1 MLKQNRGRLKFDFFV
16 ECFGYE
22 KNGGF
27 VFDYEEFQEKLE
39 NFIQQ
44 TAPFELAM
52 NWSIPRTRKFSYM
65 TLRVKQF
72 EVHAEAEEFL
82 CSKQNYGKS
91 KLLENKIKRV
101 KNGNDSLNSL
111 EKSTK
116 REPTAE
122 R

>member
-1 MLKQNRGRLKFDFFV
+1 
-16 ECFGYE
+16 
-22 KNGGF
+22 
-27 VFDYEEFQEKLE
+27 
-39 NFIQQ
+39 
-44 TAPFELAM
+44 M

-101 KNGNDSLNSL
+101 NHGSDSLNSL